1 MYQSIHRLLYP
12 DGKYRWILNRGK
24 IVEYSDDAKPLRMI
38 GTHTDMTERVELEQK
53 LQQLNADKDRFMQI
67 LAHDLRSPFT
77 SIVGFSD
84 VLVDQVTEKDY
95 EGIEEYAKIIQQ
107 SSRHALE
114 LLMSLMEWAQSQT
127 GKLEFNPERL
137 DIIDLIRNITQ
148 VFDAIAGQKSILIQK
163 ELPRQVLVSVDK
175 SMIST
180 ILRNLIS
187 NAIKFTKAEGIIII
201 SAEEKPNQ
209 LIISIKDNG
218 VGMSNVVVEKLFQI
232 NEFHST
238 LGTNN
243 EKGTGLGLILC
254 QEFVEKHGGKIWVQS
269 EEGNGSTFYFSLPLS

>member
-1 MYQSIHRLLYP
+1 
-12 DGKYRWILNRGK
+12 
-24 IVEYSDDAKPLRMI
+24 
-38 GTHTDMTERVELEQK
+38 
-53 LQQLNADKDRFMQI
+53 MQI

-77 SIVGFSD
+77 SIVGFCD

-232 NEFHST
+232 NELHST